1 MGDVLRT
8 TIVLGLAILGIFFVG
23 KIFFTSEPENPTS
36 EVDYLLA
43 ASGVEDMAN
52 FDPVVPPE
60 LPAGWRA
67 TVAEFDGHSWRLVV
81 VTDGKKFVSYEH
93 ARVSVREMLMT
104 STVEQTRGESGD
116 FAAHTWSVGKDENG
130 NPAYFREDGDFV
142 HMVISS
148 ADTDVV
154 HDYVAS
160 FVPFSSLD

>member
-8 TIVLGLAILGIFFVG
+8 TIVLGLAVLGIFFVG
-23 KIFFTSEPENPTS
+23 KIFFTAEPENPTS
-36 EVDYLLA
+36 DVDYLLA
-43 ASGVEDMAN
+43 ASGVEAMAN
-52 FDPVVPPE
+52 FDPLVPPE
-60 LPAGWRA
+60 LAEGWRA
-67 TVAEFDGHSWRLVV
+67 TVAEFNGRSWRLVV
-81 VTDGKKFVSYEH
+81 VTDEQKFVSYEH

-104 STVEQTRGESGD
+104 STVEQVRGESTE
-116 FAAHTWSVGKDENG
+116 FAGHTWNVGKDENG

-154 HDYVAS
+154 QGYVAS